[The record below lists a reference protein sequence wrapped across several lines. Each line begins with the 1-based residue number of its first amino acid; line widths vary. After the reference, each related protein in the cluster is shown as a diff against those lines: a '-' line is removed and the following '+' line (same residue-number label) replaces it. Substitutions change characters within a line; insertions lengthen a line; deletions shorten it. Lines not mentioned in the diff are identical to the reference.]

1 MVKRIG
7 LVVDPLHEYVDAR
20 NAQIEDL
27 DKEIDIEIEE
37 ELMAA

>member
-7 LVVDPLHEYVDAR
+7 LVVDPLHEYVAAR

-27 DKEIDIEIEE
+27 DSNEEEEIEI